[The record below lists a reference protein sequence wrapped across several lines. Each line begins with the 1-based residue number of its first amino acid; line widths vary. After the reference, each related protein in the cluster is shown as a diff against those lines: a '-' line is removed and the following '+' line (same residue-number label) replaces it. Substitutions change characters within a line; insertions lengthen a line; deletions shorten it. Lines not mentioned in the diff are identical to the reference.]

1 MEQLESCG
9 LLEKTT
15 LISLADMSE
24 LNFLYEGR
32 ISVKLGTAND
42 LAYKVRFVADV
53 ILDVEG
59 TGLSASDRG
68 TLDASHQYTDGTG
81 YVTFQSAVS
90 TRPRPDRTACRRR
103 NRQRSR
109 RNWRGRTAG
118 GRINPYTMQKPLPAA
133 GEFPPPR
140 GQRSLLL

>member
-59 TGLSASDRG
+59 SGLSASDRG
-68 TLDASHQYTDGTG
+68 TLDAATSI
-81 YVTFQSAVS
+81 
-90 TRPRPDRTACRRR
+90 RTA
-103 NRQRSR
+103 
-109 RNWRGRTAG
+109 
-118 GRINPYTMQKPLPAA
+118 PAM
-133 GEFPPPR
+133 
-140 GQRSLLL
+140 